1 MAAPLAVVIPCLEEA
16 DRLPLL
22 LADLAAA
29 TPGLIAECLVVDGG
43 SSDGSGTLAQL
54 AGARLLRSARG
65 RGRQLQRGI
74 AASTAPWLLLLHAD
88 ARLQPGWAEAV
99 QRTITAAAADSPGAW
114 CFDLAVRGAALNL
127 RVLEIAVAWRTRL
140 RQLPYGDQGLLM
152 SRKLYHSLVGFLDI
166 PLMEDVDMVR
176 RIGRDKLVELPAT
189 ATTSSARYRRDG
201 YWRRPIRNLCLLA
214 LYFMGVSPKRL
225 ARLYG

>member
-1 MAAPLAVVIPCLEEA
+1 
-16 DRLPLL
+16 
-22 LADLAAA
+22 
-29 TPGLIAECLVVDGG
+29 
-43 SSDGSGTLAQL
+43 
-54 AGARLLRSARG
+54 
-65 RGRQLQRGI
+65 
-74 AASTAPWLLLLHAD
+74 
-88 ARLQPGWAEAV
+88 
-99 QRTITAAAADSPGAW
+99 
-114 CFDLAVRGAALNL
+114 
-127 RVLEIAVAWRTRL
+127 
-140 RQLPYGDQGLLM
+140 M

-201 YWRRPIRNLCLLA
+201 YWRRPIRNLSLLA